1 MPLFDI
7 FPTLPWTTAEIF
19 FNTLACLGVIM
30 LVYSIFLEAETKQD
44 AVMFLGATLL
54 GIYASWIGNTIF
66 LVAMA
71 GVSVASLVEFI
82 EIFTARRNANENV
95 YHK

>member
-7 FPTLPWTTAEIF
+7 LPSLPWTIAEIF
-19 FNTLACLGVIM
+19 FNTLAGLGVIM

-44 AVMFLGATLL
+44 AVMFFGATFL

-66 LVAMA
+66 LIAMA
-71 GVSVASLVEFI
+71 GVSIGSLVEFI
-82 EIFTARRNANENV
+82 EIFTSRRHANETV